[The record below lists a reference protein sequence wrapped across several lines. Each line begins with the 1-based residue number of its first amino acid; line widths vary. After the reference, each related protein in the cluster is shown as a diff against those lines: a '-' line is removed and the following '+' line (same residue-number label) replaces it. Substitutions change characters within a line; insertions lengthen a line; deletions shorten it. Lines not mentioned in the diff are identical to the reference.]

1 MKLLV
6 ITKRLKRLR
15 ELYRYKFM
23 RKLVLVLFLGV
34 SSIIF
39 GQRNDKILITID
51 GEEISVGDF
60 KRIYE
65 KNLDAID
72 NEEAKDVQKNLDLFI
87 NYKLKVKEAYK
98 IKLDTL
104 PSYKKEIEGYRNQLS
119 APYMQDT
126 VFINK
131 LVKDAYFRTKNEVKA
146 KHILIRTPKDAT
158 PKDTL
163 EAYQKIMNIRA
174 RILKGEDFEAVAEE
188 TSEDPSARDDKKSG
202 RKANKGNLGYFSAFK
217 MVYPFEDAA
226 YNTKVGNV
234 SEPFKTRFGYHILK
248 IDSLRASKGE
258 VEVAHILI
266 NNQNKNAK
274 KLIDSL
280 YNQLEKDVQ
289 FKTLARKFSEDSG
302 SKSKGGKLRQ
312 FGTGVMVKPF
322 EDVAFSLQ
330 KEGEYSKPFKTPF
343 GWHIIQLIKKH
354 PVQPFSEIQDEL
366 KSKVKSGD
374 RAQLSEK
381 AVIDKLKKKYTIS
394 ENESAKAIFE
404 HKNIRNIAQ
413 DSLQAVLLTIN
424 ELEIKQEAFVKY
436 LKNRGNTPVYEL
448 FNEFKDKEI
457 LSYYKENLEKTEPD
471 FANTLQE
478 YRDGLLLFELMQQK
492 IWEKSSK
499 DTLGLKNHYKAN
511 LSKFQNKEFNKIKG
525 EVMNDYQNI
534 LEEKW
539 IADLRN
545 KSAIEVNN
553 RELKK
558 LIKFYKKD

>member
-163 EAYQKIMNIRA
+163 EAYQKIMNIRV

-188 TSEDPSARDDKKSG
+188 TSEDPSARDDEKSG

-226 YNTKVGNV
+226 YNTKVGEV

-354 PVQPFSEIQDEL
+354 PVQPFSELQDEL

-424 ELEIKQEAFVKY
+424 ELKIKQEAFVKY
-436 LKNRGNTPVYEL
+436 LKNRSNTPVYEL

-457 LSYYKENLEKTEPD
+457 LSYYKENLEKTEPE